1 MTGSNSVN
9 VFLGLGL
16 PWLIAT
22 IYESANGNDMG
33 YFVPAGSLGFS
44 VVVFIICAVLCIIC
58 LLVRRRTVGGELG
71 GSRNGRLMSL
81 IFLVSL
87 WLLYIIMSV
96 LQAYSVGGE
105 DVWKGLTFGIKEGVT
120 CPYKE
125 K

>member
-1 MTGSNSVN
+1 M
-9 VFLGLGL
+9 
-16 PWLIAT
+16 IAT
-22 IYESANGNDMG
+22 IYESAMGNEKG

-44 VVVFIICAVLCIIC
+44 VVVFIICAVLCIAC
-58 LLVRRRTVGGELG
+58 LLVRRRAVGGELG
-71 GSRNGRLMSL
+71 GSRNGRILSL

-105 DVWKGLTFGIKEGVT
+105 EVWKGLTFGIEEGVT

>member
-1 MTGSNSVN
+1 VTGSNSVN
-9 VFLGLGL
+9 VFLGLGV

-22 IYESANGNDMG
+22 FYESTIDGSKG

-58 LLVRRRTVGGELG
+58 LLVRRCKVGGELG
-71 GSRNGRLMSL
+71 GSRNGRMMSL

-96 LQAYSVGGE
+96 LQAYEVGGAANWE
-105 DVWKGLTFGIKEGVT
+105 GLTFGIEPGIS
-120 CPYKE
+120 CPYRK
-125 K
+125 